1 MKSSA
6 LKQVEDPSLL
16 TRRLACRSFDF
27 RLSLHQLFKGVQC
40 AVSPKTFTQD
50 MDQTQFLQRFKKL
63 KGLDETADLLQQAE
77 VRIHWKGL
85 IGSSKSLAVAAVAE
99 QVPGHH
105 LFILQD
111 KEAAAYFL
119 NDLEQSYP
127 DNKHILFYPASYRT
141 PYQLEETDN
150 ANVVARA
157 EVLEKVNTGKNAWI
171 VTYPQALFERVPT
184 QKRLS
189 ENTMRVEKGKTYSID
204 FFNELLLDYHFERVD
219 FVYEPGQF
227 SIRGGI
233 VDIFSFSNDQPF
245 RVEFFGDEVDSIRT
259 FDPVSQLSISIHNHF
274 SIVPNVQQQL
284 VLNGNG
290 TFLEFIGK
298 HTNIWLAS
306 NDLVKA
312 ALEKDYEKAVK
323 VYDSLPKNTI
333 KHSLPSELYMH
344 PSDWK
349 EQVERH
355 SIVEIGP
362 EYAFKTANV
371 INFETQH
378 QPTFNKDFD
387 LLKDDLIARK
397 RAGAENLIFSN
408 QPKQI
413 ERLYQIFED
422 IGAEVEF
429 SPMNIAL
436 HEGFIITSL
445 KLVCYTDHQ
454 IFERYHR
461 FKLKEGFRQAKQ
473 ALTLKEIYNL
483 QKGDYVTHIDHGVG
497 QFSGLQTIDVNGKP
511 QEAIRLVY
519 KDGDVLYVSIHSLH
533 RISKFTGKDGAA
545 PKMNKLGTQAWA
557 TLKQKTKKRIKELA
571 FDLIQL
577 YAKRKAQP
585 GFAFSP
591 DTYLQNELEA
601 SFMYEDTPDQLKA
614 TQAVKEDMEKETPM
628 DRLVCGDVGFG
639 KTEVAMRAAFK
650 AVADSKQVAV
660 LVPTTI
666 LSHQHARSFKERFK
680 NFPANVD
687 YINRFKS
694 AKEITATLKKVESG
708 EVDILIGTHKIVS
721 DKVKFKDLGLII
733 IDEEQKFG
741 VAVKDKLK
749 TLKTTVDTL
758 TLTAT
763 PIPRTLQFSLMGA
776 RDLSII
782 NTPPPNRQPVLT
794 EVMTFNEEGIRDAI
808 SYEVSRGGQVYFV
821 NNRLAN
827 IKEIAG
833 MISRLCP
840 GVRVAIGHGQMD
852 GKQLEKVMMDFIQ
865 GEYDVL
871 IATTIIESGIDISNA
886 NTIIINDAH
895 MFGLSD
901 LHQLRGRVGRSNKKG
916 FCYLISQP
924 ISLLTSEARKRLEA
938 LVQFSDLGS
947 GFNIAMK
954 DLDIR
959 GAGNLLGG
967 EQSGFISE
975 IGFEMYQKILNEAM
989 DELKEEEFKD
999 LYDDRTT
1006 ETMGA
1011 HFVKDCVLET
1021 DFELRITEDYIN
1033 NVSERLSIY
1042 QDLDN
1047 LNTEAEIE
1055 TYKKQLIDR
1064 FGPLP
1069 RVVKE
1074 LLRSFEL
1081 RWLAQEIG
1089 FEKLVIKQGSMI
1101 GYFVANSQSKYYDS
1115 PMFTRVLKYVQS
1127 NPRDCKMNEKN
1138 DKLRMV
1144 YSNVMNMDQA
1154 FERLGEIVL

>member
-1 MKSSA
+1 MNTTAFK
-6 LKQVEDPSLL
+6 
-16 TRRLACRSFDF
+16 
-27 RLSLHQLFKGVQC
+27 QLFKQLDGIDDT
-40 AVSPKTFTQD
+40 ANA
-50 MDQTQFLQRFKKL
+50 LQEV
-63 KGLDETADLLQQAE
+63 G

-85 IGSSKSLAVAAVAE
+85 IGSSKSLAMAAVAE

-105 LFILQD
+105 IILVED
-111 KEAAAYFL
+111 KEAAAYVL
-119 NDLEQSYP
+119 NDLEQLYEG
-127 DNKHILFYPASYRT
+127 DGKVLFYPASYRA
-141 PYQLEETDN
+141 PYQFEETDN

-157 EVLEKVNTGKNAWI
+157 EVLEKINSGKNCWV

-184 QKRLS
+184 KKRLT

-204 FFNELLLDYHFERVD
+204 FLNELLMEYGFDRVD

-233 VDIFSFSNDQPF
+233 VDVYSFSNNLPF
-245 RVEFFGDEVDSIRT
+245 RIEFFGDEVDSIRT
-259 FDPVSQLSISIHNHF
+259 FDPISQLSVNTHIHFN
-274 SIVPNVQQQL
+274 IIPNVQRQM

-298 HTNIWLAS
+298 LTTVWLAS
-306 NDLVKA
+306 NDLVEKA
-312 ALEKDYEKAVK
+312 LDKDYEKAVK
-323 VYDSLPKNTI
+323 TYESLNKDTI
-333 KHSLPSELYMH
+333 RHSLPSELYMH

-349 EQVERH
+349 AQIKDLTV
-355 SIVEIGP
+355 VEIGP
-362 EYAFKTANV
+362 EYAFKANKTV
-371 INFETQH
+371 QFQTLT

-387 LLKDDLIARK
+387 LLKEDLLARTK
-397 RAGAENLIFSN
+397 AGSTNLIFSN

-429 SPMNIAL
+429 TPMHLAL
-436 HEGFIITSL
+436 HEGFIIPAL

-473 ALTLKEIYNL
+473 ALTLKELYNL

-519 KDGDVLYVSIHSLH
+519 RDGDVLYVSIHSLH
-533 RISKFTGKDGAA
+533 RISKFTGKEGMA
-545 PKMNKLGTQAWA
+545 PKMNKLGSQTWA
-557 TLKQKTKKRIKELA
+557 TLKQKTKKKIKELA

-577 YAKRKAQP
+577 YAKRRSQP

-591 DTYLQNELEA
+591 DTYLQNELEV
-601 SFMYEDTPDQLKA
+601 SFMYEDTPDQAKA
-614 TQAVKEDMEKETPM
+614 TLAFKEDMEKPVPM

-639 KTEVAMRAAFK
+639 KTEIAIRAAFK
-650 AVADSKQVAV
+650 AVTDSKQVAI

-666 LSHQHARSFKERFK
+666 LCHQHYRTFSERLK
-680 NFPANVD
+680 QFPCTVD

-694 AKEITATLKKVESG
+694 AKEVTETLKKVAEG
-708 EVDILIGTHKIVS
+708 KIDILIGTHKIVGER
-721 DKVKFKDLGLII
+721 VKFKDLGLMI

-749 TLKTTVDTL
+749 AFKATVDTL

-794 EVMTFNEEGIRDAI
+794 ELVKFSEEIIRDAI
-808 SYEVSRGGQVYFV
+808 AYEVGRGGQVYFV

-827 IKEIAG
+827 IKEVAG
-833 MISRLCP
+833 MIARLCP
-840 GVRVAIGHGQMD
+840 GVRVGIGHGQMD
-852 GKQLEKVMMDFIQ
+852 GKQLEKIMMDFIQ

-871 IATTIIESGIDISNA
+871 LATTIIESGIDISNA
-886 NTIIINDAH
+886 NTMIINDAH
-895 MFGLSD
+895 NFGLSD

-916 FCYLISQP
+916 FCYLIAPP

-989 DELKEEEFKD
+989 EELREEEFKD
-999 LYDDRTT
+999 LYDERTT
-1006 ETMGA
+1006 DHPGNY
-1011 HFVKDCVLET
+1011 VKDCVLET
-1021 DFELRITEDYIN
+1021 DFELRIPEDYVN
-1033 NVSERLSIY
+1033 NVAERLSIY
-1042 QDLDN
+1042 QTLDGLSTIEE
-1047 LNTEAEIE
+1047 LNEQ
-1055 TYKKQLIDR
+1055 KQQLNDR

-1074 LLRSFEL
+1074 LMYSFEL

-1089 FEKLVIKQGSMI
+1089 LERLVIKSGTMM
-1101 GYFVANSQSKYYDS
+1101 GYFIANSKSPYYDS
-1115 PMFTRVLKYVQS
+1115 PQFTRVLQYVQQH
-1127 NPRDCKMNEKN
+1127 PTGCKLSEKN
-1138 DKLRMV
+1138 DRLRVTFNNIMTMDHAFAKLQEMSLV
-1144 YSNVMNMDQA
+1144 EVVNN
-1154 FERLGEIVL
+1154 